1 MRETADPH
9 DLNRFVAAQA
19 GTFDQDLAEVE
30 AGAKRGHW
38 MWFVFPQIA
47 GLGHSLTARHFAI
60 RLLAE
65 ARAYLKHPILGDRL
79 RACVAALERIG
90 KADAEAVFGP
100 IDALKLRSSL
110 TLFVAAGGGPAFVDV
125 LTRWGG
131 GPDPA
136 TLRLVE
142 ADA

>member
-1 MRETADPH
+1 MRQAADPH

-19 GTFDQDLAEVE
+19 GTFDQALAEIE
-30 AGAKRGHW
+30 SGTKRGHW

-47 GLGHSLTARHFAI
+47 GLGHSLTARQFAI
-60 RLLAE
+60 RSLAE

-79 RACVAALERIG
+79 RRCVAALESLVHI
-90 KADAEAVFGP
+90 DPEAVFGA

-110 TLFVAAGGGPAFVDV
+110 TLFVAAGGGPAFVDA

-136 TLRLVE
+136 TLRLLE